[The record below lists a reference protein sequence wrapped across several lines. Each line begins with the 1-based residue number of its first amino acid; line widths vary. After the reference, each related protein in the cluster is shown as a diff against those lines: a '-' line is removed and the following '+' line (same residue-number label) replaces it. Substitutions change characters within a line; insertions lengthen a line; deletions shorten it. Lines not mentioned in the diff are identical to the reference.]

1 MLGPRLDLDGDW
13 VWFHTSIYLMVF
25 PSTSYKDKLKMASE
39 DEDTVA
45 RKRKADELS
54 ADGESEER
62 QCAEIQSKR
71 SHAGGEAGEGVKET
85 VDTVDAEDG
94 KDRDVDVA
102 ENGIGDQDTATCIG
116 EEPAAE
122 ISVVAE
128 TVTVPFKS
136 KNPYDALRWIVIN
149 NDGKAE
155 SLIKLVA
162 LKSLFAKQLPKMPR
176 TYIARLVF
184 DRRHTSLAILSD
196 DPALKDTDEEVIGSI
211 CYRAFPEMRFAE
223 IAFCAVN
230 ASHQVKVSALAAPD
244 RSTADDSKCLNQR
257 DNFCFV

>member
-1 MLGPRLDLDGDW
+1 LAFGAI
-13 VWFHTSIYLMVF
+13 HVF
-25 PSTSYKDKLKMASE
+25 DCISADTQLQMASE
-39 DEDTVA
+39 DRDTAA

-62 QCAEIQSKR
+62 QYAEIQSKE
-71 SHAGGEAGEGVKET
+71 SHTDGEAGESEKESA
-85 VDTVDAEDG
+85 DTVDAEDG
-94 KDRDVDVA
+94 KDKDNYGSAND
-102 ENGIGDQDTATCIG
+102 IGEQDPATCIG
-116 EEPAAE
+116 EES
-122 ISVVAE
+122 IGDSSVVAE
-128 TVTVPFKS
+128 TAAVPVKS
-136 KNPYDALRWIVIN
+136 KNPYDALRWIVIT
-149 NDGKAE
+149 NDGKPE

-196 DPALKDTDEEVIGSI
+196 DPVLKDTDEEVIGSI

-230 ASHQVKVSALAAPD
+230 ASHQVKVSFLAAQL
-244 RSTADDSKCLNQR
+244 ADCRRLQLS
-257 DNFCFV
+257 